1 MSEWLKG
8 DDGVDGCGGHP
19 GPAMGPSCPGWP
31 PAPKPGHPPPR
42 RPGESVL
49 DSPFFVASGAPRA
62 GGGGGGVGMGGRG
75 GRGPLGQAPAP
86 RGGQQV
92 VGVAIGVARAG

>member
-1 MSEWLKG
+1 MR
-8 DDGVDGCGGHP
+8 
-19 GPAMGPSCPGWP
+19 GPSRTCHGTQLSWLAQP
-31 PAPKPGHPPPR
+31 PNLHTPLLVAP
-42 RPGESVL
+42 E
-49 DSPFFVASGAPRA
+49 SPFWTLRFLLQRVHHGLVGVGGA
-62 GGGGGGVGMGGRG
+62 VGMGGRG